1 MQVVFNTGLL
11 TVTSIGSYISL
22 QKQQQVKSTNWSNTL
37 KSQAVCNSSN
47 IAVFDAAKYYA
58 KGIKLLCL
66 SVHFKK
72 EEFSVFENSLF
83 WQEVLSRLI
92 SSIEETSGMHEYNT
106 SCCAL
111 VKNFD
116 AY

>member
-1 MQVVFNTGLL
+1 M
-11 TVTSIGSYISL
+11 
-22 QKQQQVKSTNWSNTL
+22 
-37 KSQAVCNSSN
+37 
-47 IAVFDAAKYYA
+47 
-58 KGIKLLCL
+58 L
-66 SVHFKK
+66 SVNFKK

-106 SCCAL
+106 LCCAL

>member
-11 TVTSIGSYISL
+11 TVISLGSYISL
-22 QKQQQVKSTNWSNTL
+22 QQVKSTNWSNTL
-37 KSQAVCNSSN
+37 KSQAICDSSN

-72 EEFSVFENSLF
+72 EEFSAFSEF
-83 WQEVLSRLI
+83 FVLAG
-92 SSIEETSGMHEYNT
+92 SI
-106 SCCAL
+106 
-111 VKNFD
+111 K
-116 AY
+116 

>member
-22 QKQQQVKSTNWSNTL
+22 QQQQQVKSTNWSNTL

-58 KGIKLLCL
+58 KGIKLLCYQL
-66 SVHFKK
+66 TLK
-72 EEFSVFENSLF
+72 
-83 WQEVLSRLI
+83 R
-92 SSIEETSGMHEYNT
+92 
-106 SCCAL
+106 
-111 VKNFD
+111 KNFRFLRILCFGRK
-116 AY
+116 Y

>member
-22 QKQQQVKSTNWSNTL
+22 QQQQQVKSTNWSNTL

-72 EEFSVFENSLF
+72 EEFSAFSEF
-83 WQEVLSRLI
+83 FVLAG
-92 SSIEETSGMHEYNT
+92 SI
-106 SCCAL
+106 
-111 VKNFD
+111 K
-116 AY
+116 

>member
-11 TVTSIGSYISL
+11 TVISLGSYISL
-22 QKQQQVKSTNWSNTL
+22 QQVKSTNWSNTL

-72 EEFSVFENSLF
+72 EEFSAYSEFF
-83 WQEVLSRLI
+83 VLAG
-92 SSIEETSGMHEYNT
+92 SI
-106 SCCAL
+106 
-111 VKNFD
+111 K
-116 AY
+116 

>member
-11 TVTSIGSYISL
+11 TVISLGSYISL
-22 QKQQQVKSTNWSNTL
+22 QQVKSTNWSNTL
-37 KSQAVCNSSN
+37 KSQAICNSSN

-72 EEFSVFENSLF
+72 EEFSAFSEF
-83 WQEVLSRLI
+83 FVLAG
-92 SSIEETSGMHEYNT
+92 SI
-106 SCCAL
+106 
-111 VKNFD
+111 K
-116 AY
+116 